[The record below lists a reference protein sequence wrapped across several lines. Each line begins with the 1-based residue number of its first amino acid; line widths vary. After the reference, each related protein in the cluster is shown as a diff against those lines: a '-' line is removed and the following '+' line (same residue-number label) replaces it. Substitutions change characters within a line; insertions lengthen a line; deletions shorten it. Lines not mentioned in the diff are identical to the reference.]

1 MHTFRRSSLIL
12 LAAATWLVSPTLAQP
27 AATPSAPPADHGALV
42 TEDNFVRAET
52 DLHFARTVQ
61 AGGFGKFVHARAQA
75 PIEKQ
80 GGPRWNRD
88 TLESTGVFDL
98 AAAPVTV
105 TLPDTAGRY
114 MSMQAVSQDHYTI
127 EVVDAP
133 GTFTYT
139 QEKVGTRYLM
149 LIVRTLS
156 ASERSVDLKVTNAVQ
171 DKIQVAQATSGQFEV
186 PRWDLASLDPMREL
200 LAKRAATAGAGE
212 MFGSKTEV
220 DAERHLVGTASEW
233 GGLPRRAM
241 VREDFVPPADDG
253 QTLHVLTVRDVPVDG
268 FWSINVYSAKGY
280 FERNDLVAY
289 TLTSASTQPNRDG
302 SYTVQ
307 FGGCRRR
314 GSNCLPISAGWT
326 YSVRLYRPRPE
337 ILAGKWTFPLARAVL
352 PPQP

>member
-133 GTFTYT
+133 GSFTYT

-220 DAERHLVGTASEW
+220 DAEHHLVGTALEW

-337 ILAGKWTFPLARAVL
+337 ILAGKWTFPLARPVL